1 MAAKTNENFRPNK
14 RESIFPKVPTALLYE
29 KGNPSN
35 VVEWGHGAKMMYAKP
50 GAAANY
56 DLFTGFKL
64 NLDENLKRPPL
75 PNGMYVAPN
84 FAQVL
89 NGITL
94 KADCPLTHL
103 QVHCQVDIRLFKVLA

>member
-1 MAAKTNENFRPNK
+1 MKNFRPNK

-29 KGNPSN
+29 KGDSAN

-56 DLFTGFKL
+56 DLLTGFKL

-75 PNGMYVAPN
+75 PHGM
-84 FAQVL
+84 
-89 NGITL
+89 
-94 KADCPLTHL
+94 
-103 QVHCQVDIRLFKVLA
+103 